1 MPKHRKKNRMKI
13 YRIQFQNKWYK
24 REEDSELNS
33 DAYKLD
39 KQETEDTHDKQDKQG
54 KQDKQDKQDKQ

>member
-39 KQETEDTHDKQDKQG
+39 KQETEDTHDKQDKPE
-54 KQDKQDKQDKQ
+54 KQ

>member
-24 REEDSELNS
+24 REEGSELNS
-33 DAYKLD
+33 DTYKLD
-39 KQETEDTHDKQDKQG
+39 KQDTEDMHDKQDKQ
-54 KQDKQDKQDKQ
+54 